1 MIENLIELKNVS
13 KKFKDKT
20 EEIIILNKISIK
32 LPANKL
38 VALTGPS
45 GSGKSTLIHLL
56 ALLDTPEQGEYN
68 ILTSGN
74 LFSYDEKQKSN
85 YRKKNLSIVFQNFNL
100 ISDLTALENVML
112 PNLYLGEKKN
122 NSLNLAKSL
131 LKRVGLDN
139 RLFHRPGELSGGEQ
153 QRVAIARSLINK
165 PKLILADEPTGSLDT
180 KNADNI
186 LDVLK
191 SIKDD
196 KTLIIFATHNRSL
209 VNKSD
214 LELTISNGNVTLN
227 LCQVK

>member
-1 MIENLIELKNVS
+1 MIESFIELKNVS
-13 KKFKDKT
+13 KKFRDKN
-20 EEIIILNKISIK
+20 EDIIVLDDISIK
-32 LPANKL
+32 LPTNKL

-56 ALLDTPEQGEYN
+56 ALLDTPQQGEYS
-68 ILTSGN
+68 LLESGN
-74 LFSYDEKQKSN
+74 LFSYNEKQKSN

-112 PNLYLGEKKN
+112 PKLYLGVKKIDA
-122 NSLNLAKSL
+122 LNLANSL
-131 LKRVGLDN
+131 LTQVGLEN
-139 RLFHRPGELSGGEQ
+139 RLNHRPGELSGGEQ

-180 KNADNI
+180 KNAENI
-186 LDVLK
+186 IDILK

-196 KTLIIFATHNRSL
+196 KTLIIFATHNKSL

-214 LELTISNGNVTLN
+214 LELTISNGNVIFN
-227 LCQVK
+227 

>member
-1 MIENLIELKNVS
+1 M
-13 KKFKDKT
+13 
-20 EEIIILNKISIK
+20 
-32 LPANKL
+32 
-38 VALTGPS
+38 
-45 GSGKSTLIHLL
+45 
-56 ALLDTPEQGEYN
+56 DTPEQGEYN

-227 LCQVK
+227 

>member
-13 KKFKDKT
+13 KKFKDKN
-20 EEIIILNKISIK
+20 EDIIILDNISIK
-32 LPANKL
+32 LAANNL

-45 GSGKSTLIHLL
+45 GSGKSTLIHIL

-74 LFSYDEKQKSN
+74 LFSFDEKQKSN
-85 YRKKNLSIVFQNFNL
+85 YRKKNLSIVFQNYNL
-100 ISDLTALENVML
+100 ISELTALENVML

-131 LKRVGLDN
+131 LIRVGLEN
-139 RLFHRPGELSGGEQ
+139 RLNHKPGELSGGEQ
-153 QRVAIARSLINK
+153 QRVAIARSLINE
-165 PKLILADEPTGSLDT
+165 PKLILADETTGSLDA
-180 KNADNI
+180 KNAENI

-191 SIKDD
+191 NIKDD
-196 KTLIIFATHNRSL
+196 KTLIIFATHNKTL

-214 LELTISNGNVTLN
+214 LELTISNGNVILN
-227 LCQVK
+227 

>member
-38 VALTGPS
+38 VALTGAW

-191 SIKDD
+191 SIKDE

-214 LELTISNGNVTLN
+214 
-227 LCQVK
+227 